1 MATAH
6 HLAMENSEI
15 FMTPPSRRARL
26 PFILACLAGMTVMNS
41 TATAYDIH
49 QLGSQ
54 HFVIV
59 CEDEDETT
67 FSIHSDLE
75 GAVTNAEIL
84 CRNEGN
90 IAGNNSTVVR
100 ASREL
105 ARDIDVCQR
114 SGGKRINSSVIRC
127 PRSASISKR
136 SARTGRPSE

>member
-1 MATAH
+1 
-6 HLAMENSEI
+6 
-15 FMTPPSRRARL
+15 MTSPARRARL
-26 PFILACLAGMTVMNS
+26 PFILACLAGVTVMIS
-41 TATAYDIH
+41 TASAYDIH

-59 CEDEDETT
+59 CGDEDETT

-84 CRNEGN
+84 CRNEGK
-90 IAGNNSTVVR
+90 IAGNNPIIVR

-114 SGGKRINSSVIRC
+114 SGGKRINSAMIRC
-127 PRSASISKR
+127 QRSASISKR
-136 SARTGRPSE
+136 SARTRRPSE